1 MPAPSGLATRWHADL
16 GGAAPHYHHR
26 RPPISGAP
34 STVVR
39 TSPSRH
45 SLRMVFEG
53 QRTMVPGLARSR
65 PGARSRGHDIV
76 QSGRFRTPA
85 IADLHERPVISKRLP
100 PSTPRVGNYRQS
112 TTRREES
119 GPADSARRSS
129 TVSLPL
135 GRVFSE
141 STAANG
147 DCDSVVIGLIGGGL
161 VGDSQARCELQ
172 GDPTIQCH
180 PNRRGSRPSSR
191 RLPAV
196 APVQRAR
203 RCSAS
208 G

>member
-1 MPAPSGLATRWHADL
+1 MDPLGRCLVGHRQDRQHHLGRFQRVVAARRSRRRAP
-16 GGAAPHYHHR
+16 PHYHHR

-39 TSPSRH
+39 TSPSRL

-100 PSTPRVGNYRQS
+100 PSTPRVGTYRQS

-161 VGDSQARCELQ
+161 VGDSQARCEPQ
-172 GDPTIQCH
+172 GRSNDPV
-180 PNRRGSRPSSR
+180 P
-191 RLPAV
+191 L
-196 APVQRAR
+196 
-203 RCSAS
+203 
-208 G
+208 